1 MASQTWTNTELQRD
15 PDVSLESGDI
25 VVICEST
32 VFCVHEAVL
41 SRHSRALGDLCSGA
55 KTVSKEEHE
64 VTQLSLDITGCT
76 VLRLCDT
83 AYDMKQLLCALYDGL
98 M

>member
-1 MASQTWTNTELQRD
+1 MASQTGTNTELQRD
-15 PDVSLESGDI
+15 PDVWLDSGDI